1 MKSGKRSKKTPKYG
15 RIVLVILVISI
26 AFGFLFDFICTQI
39 EYRMYPKEYSKIVSN
54 YAELYGIPEDILYA
68 VIKTESGFDSSAV
81 SSAGAVGLMQLMPE
95 TFLWLTNDMTGEH
108 LAEGM
113 IYDPETNIRYGA
125 YYLSMLYERYGVWE
139 TAFAAYNAGPGDV
152 DSWLEDEN
160 YSSDGKTLS
169 EIPYKETRSYVK
181 KINKASEKYLKLYY
195 N

>member
-1 MKSGKRSKKTPKYG
+1 MKSGQRSKKTPKYG
-15 RIVLVILVISI
+15 RIVIIVLILSI
-26 AFGFLFDFICTQI
+26 AFGFLFDFVCTQI
-39 EYRMYPKEYSKIVSN
+39 EYKMYPRDYSKIVSA
-54 YAELYGIPEDILYA
+54 YAKLYEIPEDILYA
-68 VIKTESGFDSSAV
+68 VIRTESRFDSSAV

-125 YYLSMLYERYGVWE
+125 YYLSMMYERYGVWE

-152 DSWLEDEN
+152 DSWLEDDR
-160 YSSDGKTLS
+160 YSSDGKNLS
-169 EIPYKETRSYVK
+169 EIPYKETRLYVK

-195 N
+195 